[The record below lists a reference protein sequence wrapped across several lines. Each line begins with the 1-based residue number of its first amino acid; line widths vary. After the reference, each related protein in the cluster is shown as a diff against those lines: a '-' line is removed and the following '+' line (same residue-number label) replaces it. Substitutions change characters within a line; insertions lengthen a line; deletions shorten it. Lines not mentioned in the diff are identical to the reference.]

1 MIDGKKVLAV
11 IPARG
16 GSKGIP
22 KKNLVNFLGKPL
34 LQWSIEAALNSK
46 YITDVVVSSDDD
58 DILRISQKHKNVIP
72 IKRPKELALDTSRTE
87 PVLAHVIESLKG
99 TTFDYLILLQPT
111 SPLRKSDDIDEA
123 FNKLLA
129 SYANSLI
136 SVCSNNYHPYKSLR
150 INNEGFLEGIIN
162 NEYPFF
168 PRQELPQTYSANGAI
183 YIIKVKDFIKNNS
196 LITSKT
202 LHFKMSIESSLDIDS
217 KIDLIK

>member
-1 MIDGKKVLAV
+1 MKVIAI

-183 YIIKVKDFIKNNS
+183 YIIKVKDFIKNHS

-202 LHFKMSIESSLDIDS
+202 LYFKMSIERSLDIDS

>member
-1 MIDGKKVLAV
+1 MKVIAI

-46 YITDVVVSSDDD
+46 YITDIVVSSDDD

-183 YIIKVKDFIKNNS
+183 YIIKVKDFIKNHS

-202 LHFKMSIESSLDIDS
+202 LHFKMSIERSLDIDS

>member
-1 MIDGKKVLAV
+1 MKVIAI

-136 SVCSNNYHPYKSLR
+136 SVCSNDYHPYKSLR

-183 YIIKVKDFIKNNS
+183 YIIKVKDFIKNHS

-202 LHFKMSIESSLDIDS
+202 LYFKMSIERSLDIDS

>member
-1 MIDGKKVLAV
+1 MKVIAI

-162 NEYPFF
+162 NEYPFL

>member
-1 MIDGKKVLAV
+1 MKVIAI

-58 DILRISQKHKNVIP
+58 DILRISQKHKNVIT
-72 IKRPKELALDTSRTE
+72 IRRPKELALDTSRTE

-168 PRQELPQTYSANGAI
+168 HRQELPQTYSANGAI
-183 YIIKVKDFIKNNS
+183 YIIKVKDFIKNHS

-202 LHFKMSIESSLDIDS
+202 LHFKMSIERSLDIDS

>member
-1 MIDGKKVLAV
+1 MKVIAI

-111 SPLRKSDDIDEA
+111 SPLRKSDDIDDA

-183 YIIKVKDFIKNNS
+183 YIIKVKDFIKNHS

-202 LHFKMSIESSLDIDS
+202 LYFKMSIERSLDIDS

>member
-1 MIDGKKVLAV
+1 MKVIAI

-58 DILRISQKHKNVIP
+58 DILRISQKHKNVIT
-72 IKRPKELALDTSRTE
+72 IRRPKELALDTSRTE

-183 YIIKVKDFIKNNS
+183 YIIKVKDFIKNHS

-202 LHFKMSIESSLDIDS
+202 LYFKMSIERSLDIDS

>member
-1 MIDGKKVLAV
+1 MKVIAI

-16 GSKGIP
+16 GSKGIL

-34 LQWSIEAALNSK
+34 LEWSIEAALNSK
-46 YITDVVVSSDDD
+46 YITEVVVSSDDE
-58 DILRISQKHKNVIP
+58 DILRISQKYMNVIS
-72 IKRPKELALDTSRTE
+72 IKRPEELAQDTSRTE
-87 PVLAHVIESLKG
+87 PVLAHVIECLKD
-99 TTFDYLILLQPT
+99 TMFDYLILLQPT

-129 SYANSLI
+129 SPANSLI
-136 SVCSNNYHPYKSLR
+136 SVCSNDYHPYKSLR
-150 INNEGFLEGIIN
+150 INNQGFLEGIIN
-162 NEYPFF
+162 NEYPFL

-183 YIIKVKDFIKNNS
+183 YIIKVKEFIKNHS

-202 LHFKMSIESSLDIDS
+202 LHFKMSVERSLDIDS

>member
-1 MIDGKKVLAV
+1 MKVIAI

-58 DILRISQKHKNVIP
+58 DILRISQKHKNVIT
-72 IKRPKELALDTSRTE
+72 IRRPKELALDTSRTE

-183 YIIKVKDFIKNNS
+183 YIIKVKDFIKNHS

-202 LHFKMSIESSLDIDS
+202 LHFKMSIERSLDIDS

>member
-1 MIDGKKVLAV
+1 MKVIAI

-58 DILRISQKHKNVIP
+58 DILRISQKHNNVIP

-183 YIIKVKDFIKNNS
+183 YIIKVKDFIKNHS

-202 LHFKMSIESSLDIDS
+202 LYFKMSIERSLDIDS

>member
-1 MIDGKKVLAV
+1 MKVIAI

-183 YIIKVKDFIKNNS
+183 YIIKVKDFIKNHS

-202 LHFKMSIESSLDIDS
+202 LHFKMSIERSLDIDS